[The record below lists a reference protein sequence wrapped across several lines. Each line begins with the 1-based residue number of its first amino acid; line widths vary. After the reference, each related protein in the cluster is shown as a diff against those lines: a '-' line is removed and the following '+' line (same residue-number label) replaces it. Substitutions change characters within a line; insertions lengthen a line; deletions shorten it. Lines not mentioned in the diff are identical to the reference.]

1 MVLLPNLAIR
11 DVEDM
16 SLTEIDKRIKILV
29 EWKNN
34 EGKNSLNR
42 LYTAIQFGTAKTGK
56 KNLDLKNERS
66 FYKYMDNIYPQA
78 GENTNNDI
86 DNIDDVKEFM
96 EALSGKK

>member
-1 MVLLPNLAIR
+1 MPNLAIK
-11 DVEDM
+11 DIEDM

-56 KNLDLKNERS
+56 KSLDLKNERS
-66 FYKYMDNIYPQA
+66 FYKYLDKAYPQ
-78 GENTNNDI
+78 GPTDTNNNI
-86 DNIDDVKEFM
+86 DDIDDVKEFM
-96 EALSGKK
+96 EVLSGKK